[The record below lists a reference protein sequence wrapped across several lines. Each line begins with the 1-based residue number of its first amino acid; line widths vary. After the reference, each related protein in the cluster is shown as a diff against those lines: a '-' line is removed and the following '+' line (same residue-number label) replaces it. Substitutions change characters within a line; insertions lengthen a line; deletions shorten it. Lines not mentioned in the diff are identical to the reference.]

1 MKTYSFTAPDGNVYE
16 VQGPEGQPEQAF
28 QVLQQGIQAGAIKPK
43 GRGKAV
49 IPGQE
54 NEEARIAELQA
65 QPKPTLGDK
74 AIGAGEA
81 VLSTLTGLFS
91 GIQAPVA
98 GLAKSAFGM
107 VPDAE
112 QETARLMQQQTY
124 QPRTEKGQ
132 DYTANVGQFMND
144 VLAPLGPG
152 NLTGLAQ
159 ARPQPGMLRRPKEP
173 IVEAPNV
180 DRNAI
185 LTDAKVK
192 STEGMSDLG
201 QQLAEARYRDD
212 QTVARLEAA
221 IEKQNTKQPIM
232 RADEEGNVWTK
243 DNQIVQD
250 KINELD
256 YKKTV
261 QEAAQAIVEDRQ
273 KALEQEVAQRT
284 SLDFNAAERARRE
297 AASTGLEPWREQQQM
312 AAEQRM
318 PGDNTPLD
326 FTKETSPYGLTDTPY
341 QYRGGLDF
349 NAAEFQSL
357 PIEKQIQVKEAWKR
371 RNIERQAEQDA
382 VAKQEQ
388 RLQEMED
395 SFVPMEEAL
404 RDGAYKPIGDGQGPK
419 TRAAKAEAR
428 RPIGKFGQG
437 GAIHPMLAQD
447 IYNMGKSVMRGADGL
462 LKLFYHG
469 TSKDKDFGA
478 SFKKSDRGLWFT
490 DDTQGASE
498 YAKEN
503 DSRGL
508 KYNTASRRYEEVNS
522 SSRVIPVYLDIRNPY
537 KVTEA
542 DKVAMRSIANYQK
555 YQKEFTA
562 KIKQQG
568 YDGMDYGNG
577 VIVAFDPEQV
587 KSALSPDKKTY
598 QQNINRFGQGGQAPM
613 ISDLS
618 QGIVRA
624 GKAVKAR
631 FTGQVPFK
639 PDTIS
644 TPRSAATIAAK
655 QAKASKANAIGLKD
669 SVYTSPTT
677 FEEVKANP
685 GKDIGFEKI
694 GVGRLSYKLERPRT
708 PGQDLG
714 AGMYSAIR
722 RNAPNNVLKYT
733 NRLFTEA
740 RLEKIK
746 DSVTLITGKGAYN
759 DLLSKLTPEEK
770 IRVAQDSLTLD
781 KTGSAWTP
789 EKAQKLGYSPAMKA
803 MMDWRMKANET
814 IANKADAVLAE
825 QGLAPLNRR
834 VSYASS
840 NYDTA
845 YTSLVYV
852 KGKDKAGKDT
862 TKVVLPV
869 NGNSLW
875 EYREALKWAK
885 EKYKGDEFVFTKM
898 ERRGLNT
905 ESTKKYRGIP
915 KEGLA
920 RLLDEMAKLDPAMQ
934 QAKAEMDAW
943 IEGKT
948 QKLYGHDVHLLRK
961 QGLEGSI
968 GDRPWLDAKRNA
980 QDFFEQEV
988 NHIEEALQYWNYQK
1002 PINEARKMAADPEIA
1017 NKLPNSVA
1025 YVDRYLQHVTGV
1037 GLNPLGAF
1045 LNATVD
1051 AIFAM
1056 AGKGSGKTIAN
1067 ASNATRE
1074 AATIWMMGVFNP
1086 TFTNVQLTQTLT
1098 GMLPEV
1104 NRIRSEFELSPATV
1118 GTSFKN
1124 SSFNLMMM
1132 ASADVLGNFD
1142 KVDMAPHLKEA
1153 YQWMKEHGLT
1163 HYNEVEQSHAATQNP
1178 KWHTTKKWLS
1188 TPIWVPE
1195 KITTPQ
1201 AFMWAVD
1208 MLHEGGLRG
1217 NDLYLAAYNASKK
1230 AMTEYHPDE
1239 APMVYQRLG
1248 VVGQH
1253 VGGLKKF
1260 VHNAVDQQIAYTRE
1274 LVKHPAAFTTMLGM
1288 TFLFMGAM
1296 GLAGIGT
1303 LDKLSLSMTDK
1314 GLRDHYDE
1322 LFGTSKEAQGMRD
1335 GFVSV
1340 LSGFDLQTRYS
1351 MADLVPNSFGEAVA
1365 GPHLSKL
1372 YKMGASMYDYG
1383 KNRDEMSFREMAK
1396 QLVPS
1401 GMAGTLEENYLL
1413 GEQGNVLDKEAQ
1425 NKYPKEFARS
1435 EKEKLVRSLGG
1446 PRPIRERLYDEQ
1458 KYYSDVVDRKKTEK
1472 RNKAS
1477 ERMMTNL
1484 ALDDTSGFQKALDT
1498 YIENDGDVST
1508 LDTRI
1513 KTYMERR
1520 NLTSKQRAGG
1530 LAPGKSVTSIK
1541 KYERYQE
1548 K

>member
-1 MKTYSFTAPDGNVYE
+1 MPNITIDFDDGTSHIYENVPDSVT
-16 VQGPEGQPEQAF
+16 PEQVYQRAAKEF
-28 QVLQQGIQAGAIKPK
+28 NNKAIKHLARDK
-43 GRGKAV
+43 KSNKAV

-54 NEEARIAELQA
+54 GEEARVAELQA
-65 QPKPTLGDK
+65 RPKPTLGDK
-74 AIGAGEA
+74 ALGVGEA
-81 VLSTLTGLFS
+81 ALSTLTGLFS

-98 GLAKSAFGM
+98 GLAKGALGM
-107 VPDAE
+107 VPDVE

-159 ARPQPGMLRRPKEP
+159 ARPQPGMLRRAKEP
-173 IVEAPNV
+173 IVEPPMV
-180 DRNAI
+180 DRTAI
-185 LTDAKVK
+185 LTDAK
-192 STEGMSDLG
+192 
-201 QQLAEARYRDD
+201 AIDD
-212 QTVARLEAA
+212 KQVALLERA
-221 IEKQNTKQPIM
+221 IEKQNPKQPTM
-232 RADEEGNVWTK
+232 QVTPEGQAFVPDAGVDAARK
-243 DNQIVQD
+243 AQELNQAARDDAIAVAESEFRSLPDQLQPLV
-250 KINELD
+250 E
-256 YKKTV
+256 
-261 QEAAQAIVEDRQ
+261 QRRQQAAQAALEARQ
-273 KALEQEVAQRT
+273 AALEQEVAQRT

-312 AAEQRM
+312 AAEQRR

-326 FTKETSPYGLTDTPY
+326 FTKETAPYGLTDTPY
-341 QYRGGLDF
+341 QYKGGLDF

-357 PIEKQIQVKEAWKR
+357 PVEKQIQVKEAWKR

-382 VAKQEQ
+382 IAKQEQ
-388 RLQEMED
+388 RLQEIED
-395 SFVPMEEAL
+395 SLVPVEQQL
-404 RDGAYKPIGDGQGPK
+404 REGAYKPTGDGQGPK
-419 TRAAKAEAR
+419 TRAAKAEAQ
-428 RPIGKFGQG
+428 RPINK
-437 GAIHPMLAQD
+437 
-447 IYNMGKSVMRGADGL
+447 
-462 LKLFYHG
+462 
-469 TSKDKDFGA
+469 
-478 SFKKSDRGLWFT
+478 
-490 DDTQGASE
+490 
-498 YAKEN
+498 
-503 DSRGL
+503 
-508 KYNTASRRYEEVNS
+508 
-522 SSRVIPVYLDIRNPY
+522 
-537 KVTEA
+537 
-542 DKVAMRSIANYQK
+542 
-555 YQKEFTA
+555 
-562 KIKQQG
+562 
-568 YDGMDYGNG
+568 
-577 VIVAFDPEQV
+577 
-587 KSALSPDKKTY
+587 
-598 QQNINRFGQGGQAPM
+598 FGQGGQAP
-613 ISDLS
+613 IIGDLAE
-618 QGIVRA
+618 GIVRA
-624 GKAVKAR
+624 GKAVKAK
-631 FTGQVPFK
+631 FTGQVPPK

-655 QAKASKANAIGLKD
+655 QVKAAKANAIGLKD

-694 GVGRLSYKLERPRT
+694 GVGRLSYRLDRPRT

-746 DSVTLITGKGAYN
+746 DSVSLITGKGAYN

-770 IRVAQDSLTLD
+770 VIVAQDSLILD

-789 EKAQKLGYSPAMKA
+789 EKAQQLGYSPAMKA
-803 MMDWRMKANET
+803 LMDWRMKVNET

-852 KGKDKAGKDT
+852 KGKDKTGKDT

-875 EYREALKWAK
+875 EYRKALEWAK

-898 ERRGLNT
+898 ERNGLNT

-915 KEGLA
+915 KEGIA

-934 QAKAEMDAW
+934 EAKAELDAW

-968 GDRPWLDAKRNA
+968 GDRPWFDAKRNA

-1002 PINEARKMAADPEIA
+1002 PINETRKMAADPEIA
-1017 NKLPNSVA
+1017 NKMPNSIA
-1025 YVDRYLQHVTGV
+1025 YVDRYLQHITGV

-1045 LNATVD
+1045 LNSVVD
-1051 AIFAM
+1051 GIFAM

-1086 TFTNVQLTQTLT
+1086 TFTNVQLTQTFT

-1104 NRIRSEFELSPATV
+1104 NRIRSEFELSPTTV
-1118 GTSFKN
+1118 GNSLYN
-1124 SSFNLMMM
+1124 SSVGLTMM
-1132 ASADVLGNFD
+1132 ASADVLGRFD
-1142 KVDMAPHLKEA
+1142 KVEVAPHLKEA
-1153 YQWMKEHGLT
+1153 YTWMKEHGLT

-1201 AFMWAVD
+1201 AFMWAAD

-1217 NDLYLAAYNASKK
+1217 DDLYLAAYNASKK

-1274 LVKHPAAFTTMLGM
+1274 LGKHPAAFTTMLGM

-1296 GLAGIGT
+1296 GIAGIGT
-1303 LDKLSLSMTDK
+1303 LDKLSLSLTDK

-1401 GMAGTLEENYLL
+1401 GLAGTLEENYLL
-1413 GEQGNVLDKEAQ
+1413 GEQGNVLDKEGQ
-1425 NKYPKEFARS
+1425 NKYPKTLGKTPDGSDKQFWRS
-1435 EKEKLVRSLGG
+1435 EFEHKVRELGG

-1458 KYYSDVVDRKKTEK
+1458 KYYADVVDRKKTEK
-1472 RNKAS
+1472 RNNAS

-1484 ALDDTSGFQKALDT
+1484 VLGDDVGFDKAMQT
-1498 YIENDGDVST
+1498 YLENDGDIQN
-1508 LDTRI
+1508 LPDKI
-1513 KTYMERR
+1513 KTYMERKD
-1520 NLTSKQRAGG
+1520 LTAKQRAGG
-1530 LAPGKSVTSIK
+1530 VAPGKSVTSIK
-1541 KYERYQE
+1541 KFERYQE

>member
-1 MKTYSFTAPDGNVYE
+1 MRTYSFTAPDGNVYE
-16 VQGPEGQPEQAF
+16 IQGPEGQPEQAF
-28 QVLQQGIQAGAIKPK
+28 QVLQQGLQAGAIKPK
-43 GRGKAV
+43 SKTKAV

-54 NEEARIAELQA
+54 GEEARVTAERAKPQ
-65 QPKPTLGDK
+65 PTLGDK
-74 AIGAGEA
+74 ALGVGEA
-81 VLSTLTGLFS
+81 ALSTLTGLFS

-98 GLAKSAFGM
+98 GLAKSALGM

-112 QETARLMQQQTY
+112 QETTRLMQQQTY

-173 IVEAPNV
+173 IVEAPTV

-185 LTDAKVK
+185 LTDAK
-192 STEGMSDLG
+192 
-201 QQLAEARYRDD
+201 AIDD
-212 QTVARLEAA
+212 KQVVLLERA
-221 IEKQNTKQPIM
+221 IEKQNPKQPTM
-232 RADEEGNVWTK
+232 QVTPDGQAFVPDAGTEAARRA
-243 DNQIVQD
+243 Q
-250 KINELD
+250 ELD
-256 YKKTV
+256 QAARDDAIAV
-261 QEAAQAIVEDRQ
+261 AESEFRGMPEQLQPLVEQRRQQAAQAALEARQ
-273 KALEQEVAQRT
+273 AALEQEVAQRT

-297 AASTGLEPWREQQQM
+297 ATSTGLEPWREQQQM

-341 QYRGGLDF
+341 QYKGGLDF

-395 SFVPMEEAL
+395 TLLPMEEAL
-404 RDGAYKPIGDGQGPK
+404 REGAYKPTGDGQGPK
-419 TRAAKAEAR
+419 TRAAIRELR
-428 RPIGKFGQG
+428 SRPG
-437 GAIHPMLAQD
+437 GS
-447 IYNMGKSVMRGADGL
+447 GR
-462 LKLFYHG
+462 
-469 TSKDKDFGA
+469 
-478 SFKKSDRGLWFT
+478 
-490 DDTQGASE
+490 
-498 YAKEN
+498 
-503 DSRGL
+503 
-508 KYNTASRRYEEVNS
+508 
-522 SSRVIPVYLDIRNPY
+522 
-537 KVTEA
+537 
-542 DKVAMRSIANYQK
+542 
-555 YQKEFTA
+555 
-562 KIKQQG
+562 
-568 YDGMDYGNG
+568 
-577 VIVAFDPEQV
+577 
-587 KSALSPDKKTY
+587 
-598 QQNINRFGQGGQAPM
+598 GGQAP
-613 ISDLS
+613 IIGDLAE
-618 QGIVRA
+618 GIVRA
-624 GKAVKAR
+624 GKAVKAK
-631 FTGQVPFK
+631 FTGQVPPK
-639 PDTIS
+639 PDTIN

-655 QAKASKANAIGLKD
+655 QAKAAKANAIGLKD
-669 SVYTSPTT
+669 SVYVSPTT

-685 GKDIGFEKI
+685 GKDITT
-694 GVGRLSYKLERPRT
+694 RM
-708 PGQDLG
+708 QDLG

-746 DSVTLITGKGAYN
+746 DSVTLITGKGGYN
-759 DLLSKLTPEEK
+759 DLLSKLTQEEK

-934 QAKAEMDAW
+934 EAKAELDAW

-980 QDFFEQEV
+980 EDFFEQEV

-1017 NKLPNSVA
+1017 NKVPNSIA

-1037 GLNPLGAF
+1037 GLNPLGAA
-1045 LNATVD
+1045 LNWFVD
-1051 AIFAM
+1051 KAFA
-1056 AGKGSGKTIAN
+1056 AVGKGSGKTIAN

-1118 GTSFKN
+1118 GTSLKN
-1124 SSFNLMMM
+1124 SSFNLIMM

-1274 LVKHPAAFTTMLGM
+1274 LGKHPAAFTTMLGM

-1396 QLVPS
+1396 QLTPS
-1401 GMAGTLEENYLL
+1401 GLAGTLEENYLL

-1425 NKYPKEFARS
+1425 NKYPSEFKRTPL
-1435 EKEKLVRSLGG
+1435 EKTVRSYGG

-1458 KYYSDVVDRKKTEK
+1458 KYYADVVDRKKTEK
-1472 RNKAS
+1472 RNDAS
-1477 ERMMTNL
+1477 KRMMTNL

-1541 KYERYQE
+1541 KFERYQE

>member
-1 MKTYSFTAPDGNVYE
+1 MANITIDFDDGTSHVYE
-16 VQGPEGQPEQAF
+16 NVPDDVTPEQVYGRAAKEF
-28 QVLQQGIQAGAIKPK
+28 NNKAIKHLA
-43 GRGKAV
+43 RNTQSNKAI

-54 NEEARIAELQA
+54 GEEARVAAERVKPQ
-65 QPKPTLGDK
+65 PTLGDK
-74 AIGAGEA
+74 AFGIGEA
-81 VLSTLTGLFS
+81 ALATLTGLFS

-159 ARPQPGMLRRPKEP
+159 ARPQPGMLRKLKEP
-173 IVEAPNV
+173 IGPETPPV

-185 LTDAKVK
+185 LTDAKAINDK
-192 STEGMSDLG
+192 
-201 QQLAEARYRDD
+201 Q
-212 QTVARLEAA
+212 VALLERA
-221 IEKQNTKQPIM
+221 IEKQNPKQPTM
-232 RADEEGNVWTK
+232 QVTQDGQAFVPDQGTEAARRAQEL
-243 DNQIVQD
+243 NQAARDDAIAVAESEFRGMPEQLQPLV
-250 KINELD
+250 E
-256 YKKTV
+256 
-261 QEAAQAIVEDRQ
+261 QRRQQAAQAALEARQ
-273 KALEQEVAQRT
+273 AALEQEVAQRT
-284 SLDFNAAERARRE
+284 SLDFNAAERGRRE

-318 PGDNTPLD
+318 PGDNTPLE
-326 FTKETSPYGLTDTPY
+326 FNKETAPYNLGDTPY
-341 QYRGGLDF
+341 QYKGGFDF

-395 SFVPMEEAL
+395 SLVPMEEAL
-404 RDGAYKPIGDGQGPK
+404 REGAYKPTGEGQGPK
-419 TRAAKAEAR
+419 TRAAKAEAQ

-437 GAIHPMLAQD
+437 G
-447 IYNMGKSVMRGADGL
+447 
-462 LKLFYHG
+462 
-469 TSKDKDFGA
+469 
-478 SFKKSDRGLWFT
+478 
-490 DDTQGASE
+490 
-498 YAKEN
+498 
-503 DSRGL
+503 
-508 KYNTASRRYEEVNS
+508 
-522 SSRVIPVYLDIRNPY
+522 
-537 KVTEA
+537 
-542 DKVAMRSIANYQK
+542 
-555 YQKEFTA
+555 
-562 KIKQQG
+562 
-568 YDGMDYGNG
+568 
-577 VIVAFDPEQV
+577 
-587 KSALSPDKKTY
+587 
-598 QQNINRFGQGGQAPM
+598 QAP
-613 ISDLS
+613 IIGDLAE
-618 QGIVRA
+618 GIVRA
-624 GKAVKAR
+624 GKAVKAK
-631 FTGQVPFK
+631 FTGQVPPK

-655 QAKASKANAIGLKD
+655 QAKAAKANAIGLKD
-669 SVYTSPTT
+669 SVYVSPTT

-685 GKDIGFEKI
+685 GKDITT
-694 GVGRLSYKLERPRT
+694 RM
-708 PGQDLG
+708 QDLG

-722 RNAPNNVLKYT
+722 RNAPNNVLKYN

-770 IRVAQDSLTLD
+770 IIVAQDSLILD

-789 EKAQKLGYSPAMKA
+789 EKAQQLGYSPAMKA
-803 MMDWRMKANET
+803 MMDWRMKVNET
-814 IANKADAVLAE
+814 IANKADAALAE

-875 EYREALKWAK
+875 EYRKALEWAK

-934 QAKAEMDAW
+934 QAKAEMDSW

-961 QGLEGSI
+961 QGLEGSL
-968 GDRPWLDAKRNA
+968 GDKPWLDAKRNA

-1037 GLNPLGAF
+1037 GLNPLGAA
-1045 LNATVD
+1045 LNWFVD
-1051 AIFAM
+1051 KAFA
-1056 AGKGSGKTIAN
+1056 AVGKGSGKTIAN

-1142 KVDMAPHLKEA
+1142 KVEVAPHLKDA

-1163 HYNEVEQSHAATQNP
+1163 HYNEVEQSHAATQSP

-1239 APMVYQRLG
+1239 APMIYQRLG

-1274 LVKHPAAFTTMLGM
+1274 LGKHPAAFTTMLGM

-1296 GLAGIGT
+1296 GLAGVGT
-1303 LDKLSLSMTDK
+1303 LDKLSVSMTDK

-1383 KNRDEMSFREMAK
+1383 NNRDEVSFREMAK
-1396 QLVPS
+1396 QLTPS
-1401 GMAGTLEENYLL
+1401 GLAGTLEENYLL

-1425 NKYPKEFARS
+1425 NKYPRTLGKNADGTDKQFWRNDKEHLIR
-1435 EKEKLVRSLGG
+1435 ELGG

-1458 KYYSDVVDRKKTEK
+1458 KYYADVVDRKKTEK
-1472 RNKAS
+1472 RNDAAK
-1477 ERMMTNL
+1477 RMMTNL
-1484 ALDDTSGFQKALDT
+1484 ALDDTRGFQKALDT

-1520 NLTSKQRAGG
+1520 GLTSKQRAGG
-1530 LAPGKSVTSIK
+1530 LAPGKSVGSVN
-1541 KYERYQE
+1541 KYNRYWE
-1548 K
+1548 D